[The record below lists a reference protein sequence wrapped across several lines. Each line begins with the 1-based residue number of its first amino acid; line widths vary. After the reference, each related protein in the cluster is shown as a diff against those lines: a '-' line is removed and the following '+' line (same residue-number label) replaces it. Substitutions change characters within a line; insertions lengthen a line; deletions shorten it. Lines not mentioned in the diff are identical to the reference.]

1 MDSSFVKTM
10 SEQES
15 KFEGKL
21 VRHSFLLLVTTGI
34 ANVANVAFH
43 MFMGRRLL
51 ADEYG
56 ILSALLGLMLILAT
70 PLDALRNAM
79 AHFSARAH
87 RAGDSAQARAI
98 ARHWSIRIALVSIP
112 FTTVIWLFRER
123 IAAFFHL
130 ATPAPVLLIAI
141 FLIVFMLVPV
151 VAGVLQGLQRFWWFG
166 ASMHGWSLVRL
177 GLGIAF
183 VISLA
188 ATAYYGVLSH
198 ALSQLYA
205 LLVAGVGVWWITRDS
220 GPRVHAPHGIGSYF
234 IHALFM
240 LGAYGVIMNSDI
252 MLVRHF
258 FPERADEFARAA
270 TIGRSVVFLP
280 QPIAMAMFPKVI
292 SAGGI
297 SKASRLLLLKALA
310 MVVGMIGVG
319 VGISLF
325 WPWLPLWVLYGIKEP
340 SPELAHLVRVV
351 MLALCPLG
359 ISYLLL
365 HFEMAQ
371 HRFGTVPWLIVL
383 AVAYIGA
390 VMLWHG
396 SVLMIVAVLGTV
408 ATASAL
414 LYLWVLLRPARSLD
428 REEPLH

>member
-1 MDSSFVKTM
+1 M

-21 VRHSFLLLVTTGI
+21 VRHSILLLVTTGI

-43 MFMGRRLL
+43 MVMGRRLVP
-51 ADEYG
+51 DEYG
-56 ILSALLGLMLILAT
+56 VLATLLNMMLVLAT

-79 AHFSARAH
+79 AHFAARAH
-87 RAGDSAQARAI
+87 RAENPALARAI
-98 ARHWSIRIALVSIP
+98 AWRWGVRIALLSIP
-112 FTTVIWLFRER
+112 FTLLILLLRGR
-123 IAAFFHL
+123 IASFFHL
-130 ATPAPVLLIAI
+130 ATPAPVLLIAL

-183 VISLA
+183 VLSLA
-188 ATAYYGVLSH
+188 ATAYYAVLAH

-205 LLVAGVGVWWITRDS
+205 VLVAGVGVWWITRNA
-220 GPRVHAPHGIGSYF
+220 GPRTQAPRGIGSYF
-234 IHALFM
+234 LFAMFM
-240 LGAYGVIMNSDI
+240 LGAYGIIMNSDV

-258 FPERADEFARAA
+258 HPSEAGEFAWAA

-280 QPIAMAMFPKVI
+280 MPIVMAMFPKVI
-292 SAGGI
+292 SAGD
-297 SKASRLLLLKALA
+297 SSQSSRLILLKALA

-319 VGISLF
+319 VGISLI
-325 WPWLPLWVLYGIKEP
+325 WPWLPLLILYGVKHP
-340 SPELAHLVRVV
+340 SPELLHLVRMV
-351 MLALCPLG
+351 MLAMCPLG

-383 AVAYIGA
+383 AIAYIGGA
-390 VMLWHG
+390 MLWHD

-414 LYLWVLLRPARSLD
+414 LYLWVLLRPGRVVSPPA
-428 REEPLH
+428 PPH